1 VQFRHALSQTLAAH
15 RPACLYSLA
24 TVTWGGAIA
33 AAVDDVDIDAMLVF
47 AVAALASVVIAF
59 QHAMLIRH
67 QETTESLNRTILS
80 RPHDRDHEETG
91 PYATVAAL
99 HGRSARGGSLR

>member
-1 VQFRHALSQTLAAH
+1 MHIRHALSQTLAAH
-15 RPACLYSLA
+15 RPAILYSTAA
-24 TVTWGGAIA
+24 TAWGGAIA
-33 AAVDDVDIDAMLVF
+33 AAIEDVDIDAMLLV

-59 QHAMLIRH
+59 QHTMLVRH
-67 QETTESLNRTILS
+67 QQSADRLNRAILS

-99 HGRSARGGSLR
+99 RERRAHGGNLQ